1 MHDYRG
7 LEPFGV
13 NVEQAVGQLYQS
25 SIMFVLIYNDHFIVI
40 IIIIISK
47 KHNEL
52 RSGALAQTE
61 GSRQHEWNKELSVK
75 PVKEGEL
82 LPMSRWKVDPITVEV
97 TSTPPS
103 FIRLL

>member
-13 NVEQAVGQLYQS
+13 NVEQAVGKAPSTFTTTGNFTNQPKG
-25 SIMFVLIYNDHFIVI
+25 IMFVLVYNDHFIVI
-40 IIIIISK
+40 IIIIIIISK
-47 KHNEL
+47 KHNEP

-61 GSRQHEWNKELSVK
+61 GSCQHEWNKELSVK

-82 LPMSRWKVDPITVEV
+82 LPMR
-97 TSTPPS
+97 
-103 FIRLL
+103 R